1 VSGGDAFDVA
11 HYHDGA
17 WTTWTDSQ
25 LGISYPIF
33 YGVTMASPTDVWI
46 TGDYGENGTSS
57 LLLRY
62 DGSQWRR
69 ETIAGL
75 PGQDGISTIAAIS
88 PTELWAFS
96 STAQSSY
103 FGPPP
108 PVHAIGGHYQNGTW
122 TVDMIP
128 GDIGSVRA
136 VSFLSASEGYAVA
149 EVESNTNPPLP
160 VSTELLHYVNGSWS
174 VIPSQ

>member
-1 VSGGDAFDVA
+1 VA

-33 YGVTMASPTDVWI
+33 YSITMASPADVWI
-46 TGDYGENGTSS
+46 SGDYGENGSTS

-62 DGSQWRR
+62 DGSQWSR
-69 ETIAGL
+69 ENITGL
-75 PGQDGISTIAAIS
+75 PEQDGISTIAAIS

-96 STAQSSY
+96 STAHSSY

-108 PVHAIGGHYQNGTW
+108 PVHALGGHYQNGTW
-122 TVDMIP
+122 TLDTLP
-128 GDIGSVRA
+128 GDIGSVSA

-149 EVESNTNPPLP
+149 QVDSNTNPPVP
-160 VSTELLHYVNGSWS
+160 VKTELLHYVNGSWS